1 MFVFYTHNIE
11 NDRGILDAEEMH
23 HCIHVLRHKV
33 GDSIHVTDG
42 LGHLYTCRIN
52 SVSKSNVSFT
62 VENSESKP
70 IPGERCCVAMALT
83 KSMDRMEWFVEK
95 AVELGVSDVVFY
107 QSQRSERSKIN
118 AEKLKKTAI
127 AAMKQARHCYLPNI
141 RIYTSLSELLA
152 ENEDFAHKFVAFCH
166 LPCRPLADFL
176 PDAGSKLIVIGPE
189 GDFSPQE
196 VAFALGSGL
205 QEVALG
211 TTILRAETAAVVA
224 AALLKL
230 I

>member
-11 NDRGILDAEEMH
+11 NDCGILDAEEMH

-33 GDSIHVTDG
+33 GDPIQVTDG
-42 LGHLYTCRIN
+42 VGHLYTCRII
-52 SVSKSNVSFT
+52 SISKSGVSFY
-62 VENSESKP
+62 VEGSEIKP
-70 IPGERCCVAMALT
+70 LPGERCCVAMALT

-95 AVELGVSDVVFY
+95 AVELGISDIVFY

-118 AEKLKKTAI
+118 TEKLKKTAI
-127 AAMKQARHCYLPNI
+127 AAMKQARHCYLPDI
-141 RIYTSLSELLA
+141 RTYTSLKELL
-152 ENEDFAHKFVAFCH
+152 EKNQDFAQRFVAFCH
-166 LPCRPLADFL
+166 LPFRPLADFL
-176 PDAGSKLIVIGPE
+176 PVGGSKLIIIGPE

-196 VAFALGSGL
+196 VELAVGSGL

-224 AALLKL
+224 AAILKL

>member
-11 NDRGILDAEEMH
+11 NDRGRLDAEEMH

-33 GDSIHVTDG
+33 GDAIQVTDG
-42 LGHLYTCRIN
+42 LGHLYTCRID
-52 SVSKSNVSFT
+52 SVSKSGVSFS
-62 VENSESKP
+62 VENTEVKRM
-70 IPGERCCVAMALT
+70 PGERCCIAMALT

-95 AVELGVSDVVFY
+95 AVELGVSDIVFY

-118 AEKLKKTAI
+118 TEKLKKTAI
-127 AAMKQARHCYLPNI
+127 AAMKQARHCYLPDI
-141 RIYTSLSELLA
+141 RIYPTLKDLLDK
-152 ENEDFAHKFVAFCH
+152 NQGFVHRFVAFCH
-166 LPCRPLADFL
+166 LPCQPLADFL
-176 PDAGSKLIVIGPE
+176 PTEGSKLMVIGPE

-196 VAFALGSGL
+196 VELAVGSGL
-205 QEVALG
+205 QQVALG

-224 AALLKL
+224 AAMLKL

>member
-33 GDSIHVTDG
+33 GDNIHVTDG
-42 LGHLYTCRIN
+42 LGHLYTCHIN
-52 SVSKSNVSFT
+52 SVSKSGVSFS
-62 VENSESKP
+62 VENTEVKP
-70 IPGERCCVAMALT
+70 IPGERSCVAMALT

-95 AVELGVSDVVFY
+95 AVELGVSDLVFY

-141 RIYTSLSELLA
+141 RIHASLKELI
-152 ENEDFAHKFVAFCH
+152 EETQDFAHKYVAFCH
-166 LPCRPLADFL
+166 LPYQPLADFL
-176 PDAGSKLIVIGPE
+176 PTVGSKLIVIGPE

-196 VAFALGSGL
+196 VELAVGSGL
-205 QEVALG
+205 QAVALG

-224 AALLKL
+224 AAMLKL

>member
-33 GDSIHVTDG
+33 GDSIHITDG
-42 LGHLYTCRIN
+42 LGRLYGCCIN
-52 SVSKSNVSFT
+52 SVSKSGVSFT
-62 VENSESKP
+62 VETSEVKP
-70 IPGERCCVAMALT
+70 IPGDRCCVAMALT

-95 AVELGVSDVVFY
+95 AVELGVSDIVFY

-118 AEKLKKTAI
+118 VEKLKKTAI
-127 AAMKQARHCYLPNI
+127 AAMKQARHCYLPDI
-141 RIYTSLSELLA
+141 RTYASLSELV
-152 ENEDFAHKFVAFCH
+152 EKNQDFAHKFVAFCH
-166 LPCRPLADFL
+166 LPCRPLSTFL
-176 PDAGSKLIVIGPE
+176 SSAGSKLIVIGPE

-196 VAFALGSGL
+196 VELAVGSGL
-205 QEVALG
+205 QAVALG